1 MREIKN
7 NSIEIFDKQ
16 YIDNGVNSQRRYP
29 NEAAIRFLAAN
40 FFILPIELRKSIRTL
55 DLGCGSGSNLW
66 VYEREGFE
74 AHGIDGSLNG
84 LLTAK
89 KVVASFLNTRFKT
102 HLTNGN
108 LVSLPYQESTFN
120 TAVDVVS
127 LQHLNQDES
136 HQALSE
142 IYRVLRSGGKLFSF
156 RLSQGS
162 GIYTK
167 LRQSAS
173 WLDEITVANIPD
185 GLPLANNGPTAFW
198 SVDHVN
204 QELTAIGFN
213 NIQITKSS
221 RTYKDSQIVEYLEI
235 NAVKD

>member
-1 MREIKN
+1 MREIMSD
-7 NSIEIFDKQ
+7 SIGIFNQK
-16 YIDNGVNSQRRYP
+16 YIDEGASSQRKYP
-29 NEAAIRFLAAN
+29 NEAAIRFLAEN
-40 FFILPIELRKSIRTL
+40 FLHIPIELRSEIRIL

-89 KVVASFLNTRFKT
+89 KVVASFLNTGFKT

-108 LVSLPYQESTFN
+108 LVSLPLRGSTFDA
-120 TAVDVVS
+120 AVDVVS
-127 LQHLNQDES
+127 LQHLNQNEG

-142 IYRVLRSGGKLFSF
+142 IYRALRSWGKLFSF

-162 GIYTK
+162 SIYNR

-173 WLDEITVANIPD
+173 WLDEFTVANIPD
-185 GLPLANNGPTAFW
+185 GLPLADNGPTAFW
-198 SVDHVN
+198 SVDHAN

-235 NAVKD
+235 NTMKA